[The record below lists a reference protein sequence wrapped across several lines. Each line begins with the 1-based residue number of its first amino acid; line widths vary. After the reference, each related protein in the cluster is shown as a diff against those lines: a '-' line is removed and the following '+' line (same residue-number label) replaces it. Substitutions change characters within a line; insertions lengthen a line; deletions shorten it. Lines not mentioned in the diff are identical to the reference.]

1 MSTMFRAPS
10 PTKRTGRTA
19 FATLL
24 LAAGASLG
32 LAAPH
37 AAAASDVVL
46 NAVDGK
52 VIAKTSLA
60 EHTGP
65 STALDLSGKGYASG
79 TVISIDCKLNGTTV
93 DGNPRWYKIK
103 GEKSWVSARYVE
115 NIGEAPKSCI
125 AGDWA
130 YEVTEG
136 TTVREGPSTD
146 DAELDSVKKGEEIKT
161 RYHVKDG
168 ESVDGNTQWVAVDT
182 SDGNRGWVPVAKLKL
197 IN

>member
-1 MSTMFRAPS
+1 MSTMFHAPS
-10 PTKRTGRTA
+10 PTSRFGRTA
-19 FATLL
+19 CATLL
-24 LAAGASLG
+24 LAAGSSLG

-60 EHTGP
+60 ERTGP
-65 STALDLSGKGYASG
+65 STELGKAGKGYGEG
-79 TVISIDCKLNGTTV
+79 TIISIDCKLNGSTV

-115 NIGEAPKSCI
+115 NIGEAPKSCT

-130 YEVTEG
+130 YEVTKK
-136 TTVREGPSTD
+136 TSVREGPSTD
-146 DAELDSVKKGEEIKT
+146 DKKLGTATVGEEITT
-161 RYHVKDG
+161 RYHVADG
-168 ESVDGNTQWVAVDT
+168 EEVDGNTQWVAVDT
-182 SDGNRGWVPVAKLKL
+182 GNGNRGWVPVADLEL
-197 IN
+197 IG